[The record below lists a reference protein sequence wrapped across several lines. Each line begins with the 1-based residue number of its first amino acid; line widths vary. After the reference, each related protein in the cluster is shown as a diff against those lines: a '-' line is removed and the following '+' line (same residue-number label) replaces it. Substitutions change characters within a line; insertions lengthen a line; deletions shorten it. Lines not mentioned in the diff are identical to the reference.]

1 MVLKWFHDGKLKSIT
16 LQFVNIDCALYVGSV
31 VLLLEL
37 LAGVSRALELDELVD
52 NLWYTDGFG

>member
-1 MVLKWFHDGKLKSIT
+1 VVLKWFHDGKLKSIT